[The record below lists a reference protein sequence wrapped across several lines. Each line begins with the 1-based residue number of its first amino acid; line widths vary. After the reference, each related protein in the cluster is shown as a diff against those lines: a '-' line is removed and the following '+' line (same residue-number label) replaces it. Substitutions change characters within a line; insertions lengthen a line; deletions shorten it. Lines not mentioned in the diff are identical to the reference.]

1 MPLPIALAHAL
12 ARRLAAVRRDG
23 TLAYLGPDGKTQVTV
38 EYRGGRPVR
47 VAAVVVSAQHAPGVA
62 PKRLEADIRERVV
75 AAAIPPEFLDARTAC
90 HINPGGPFT
99 TGGPAAEIS
108 GGCGRGI
115 ATFSAERH
123 VFGLMNRWPMMK
135 NYLPLIQA
143 LIDALI
149 VLEFAGSDEIN
160 PDTAV
165 RAMEH
170 IAASLSTLDPADQ
183 LLLRGHL
190 HQIAADAQDH
200 AYKEFISSLPDVL
213 GLVQ

>member
-1 MPLPIALAHAL
+1 MTLETVYRGTRSLKPCGGEACVPHSPPDGRALRRTAVGRAPAGRGPLPRHD
-12 ARRLAAVRRDG
+12 RAVRPRLRVAVRADQNPATSCRVSRRPSG
-23 TLAYLGPDGKTQVTV
+23 GRALLRHGRRCLTTVGCAPAGRGPFSRHGGMIDP
-38 EYRGGRPVR
+38 RGGR
-47 VAAVVVSAQHAPGVA
+47 SQ
-62 PKRLEADIRERVV
+62 
-75 AAAIPPEFLDARTAC
+75 
-90 HINPGGPFT
+90 
-99 TGGPAAEIS
+99 
-108 GGCGRGI
+108 
-115 ATFSAERH
+115 
-123 VFGLMNRWPMMK
+123 MK